1 MTTPLVAIVGRPNVG
16 KSTLFNRLAGQPLA
30 NRLRGTGHHQRPGD
44 CDHPVEG
51 PLSHTSGYGRDRG
64 GARLQPLEMVRAQ
77 VETALEEADA
87 IIFLVD
93 VVDGAT
99 PADVDIAQSLRQR
112 GKPVALAVNKVDN
125 PRRELDATEFY
136 ALGLGDPLPISAYH
150 NLGVRDL
157 LSRLDDLLPIPP
169 EEDETQD
176 GLKLAIVGRPTWAS
190 LCCSTPS
197 WDTSASSSPRYR
209 APPATP

>member
-30 NRLRGTGHHQRPGD
+30 IVSEVPGT
-44 CDHPVEG
+44 
-51 PLSHTSGYGRDRG
+51 TRDRVTATIPWKDHSLILVDTG
-64 GARLQPLEMVRAQ
+64 GIEVAPASNLWEMVRAQ

-169 EEDETQD
+169 EEDS
-176 GLKLAIVGRPTWAS
+176 K
-190 LCCSTPS
+190 
-197 WDTSASSSPRYR
+197 PRMD
-209 APPATP
+209 